1 MENLNS
7 IIEKL
12 YQQEPYWNICCPC
25 QCDGYCCI
33 GADVSVNTNEWS
45 KIKKYVQLLSF
56 EEKLILQ
63 KNIVNGTQCVFRAAN
78 KCLIHEV
85 RPVNC
90 RYTPYQ
96 LAVNS
101 NNILEYYM
109 VRINHKTNQCE
120 YKRVRKLISPQKR
133 KMIEQNPFV
142 LLRNFDSYTKY
153 ISLNWLAKHCPVI
166 TEKTLC
172 VSEWLKVQPLL

>member
-1 MENLNS
+1 MDNLNS
-7 IIEKL
+7 LIEKL
-12 YQQEPYWNICCPC
+12 YKEETYWNICCPC
-25 QCDGYCCI
+25 QSDGYCCI

-63 KNIVNGTQCVFRAAN
+63 KNIVNGTQCIFHAED
-78 KCLIHEV
+78 KCLIHDV
-85 RPVNC
+85 RPENC

-96 LAVNS
+96 LVVNS
-101 NNILEYYM
+101 NNILKYSM
-109 VRINHKTNQCE
+109 VRINPETNRCE
-120 YKRVRKLISPQKR
+120 FEPVRKRISPQER
-133 KMIEQNPFV
+133 KMIEQNSFV
-142 LLRNFDSYTKY
+142 LLPNFDSYTKY
-153 ISLNWLAKHCPVI
+153 ISLNWLAKHCSVI

>member
-7 IIEKL
+7 TIEKL
-12 YQQEPYWNICCPC
+12 YEQEPYWNICCPC

-45 KIKKYVQLLSF
+45 KIKEYVQLLSF

-63 KNIVNGTQCVFRAAN
+63 KNIVNGTQCIFHAED
-78 KCLIHEV
+78 KCLIHDV
-85 RPVNC
+85 RPENC

-96 LAVNS
+96 FVVNS
-101 NNILEYYM
+101 NNILKYSM
-109 VRINHKTNQCE
+109 VRINPETNRCEFEPVHKS
-120 YKRVRKLISPQKR
+120 ISLQER
-133 KMIEQNPFV
+133 KMIEQTPFV
-142 LLRNFDSYTKY
+142 VLQNFNSYAKY